1 MEKRSVTGY
10 CAGADGGN
18 EKFHELDIPHSGFYA
33 EGAGATFYGEY
44 KKEELYK
51 VVSFGERHG
60 FKVFSWQ
67 FPNMTQELAQ
77 ELLPECPKEEL
88 PITRNKMMRKKNF
101 RCISIS
107 PIRVRKSFWQH
118 SGRIVWMQVFVE
130 VWLTLEMLYRTR
142 QFL

>member
-10 CAGADGGN
+10 CAGADGRSMK
-18 EKFHELDIPHSGFYA
+18 KFHELDIPHSGFYA
-33 EGAGATFYGEY
+33 EGAGATFFGEY

-67 FPNMTQELAQ
+67 LPNMTQELAQ

-88 PITRNKMMRKKNF
+88 PITRNENDEGRKT
-101 RCISIS
+101 
-107 PIRVRKSFWQH
+107 
-118 SGRIVWMQVFVE
+118 SG
-130 VWLTLEMLYRTR
+130 LYRLLSSACERTSGSTVEGSSGCR
-142 QFL
+142 YSWKYG